1 MIAGQSA
8 LVTGGGTGAG
18 RAIALALA
26 QAGVDV
32 TICGRRLAP
41 LETVAQENER
51 ISAVQAD
58 VTDEA
63 AMRALHAAHGPFDIV
78 VANAG
83 AAESAPAHKVTQ
95 ADWQAALAVNLT
107 GAFLTVQPAIAPM
120 AKRRA
125 GRIIFIASTA
135 GLKGYAYVAPYVAAK
150 HGVVG
155 LMRALA
161 AETAK
166 SGVTVKFRRLS
177 RLHGD
182 RSPRRIDRAH
192 HGDHGPQPRRRARQ
206 PRRHEPARPF
216 HNAGRDRGHRAV
228 ARERR
233 RRVRHRSG
241 HFRFG
246 RRDMVSAPLTAGDGK
261 ERVRLWLR
269 LLRAT
274 RLIEAEM
281 RERLKAEFDTTLPR
295 FDVMAALDRQPGGMM
310 MSELSRFLLVSNGNV
325 TGIVDRLV
333 SDGLVART
341 ARDGDRRAF
350 IVKLTEAGATQ
361 FKAMAAAHERCGF
374 LLACSEGLLA
384 PEGGEEEHG
393 DRQDLQ
399 SSQQHAE

>member
-58 VTDEA
+58 VTDED
-63 AMRALHAAHGPFDIV
+63 AMRGLHAAHGPFDIV

-166 SGVTVKFRRLS
+166 SGVTVNAVCPGFTETDLLEESIERIMATTGRS
-177 RLHGD
+177 RED
-182 RSPRRIDRAH
+182 ARASLAATN
-192 HGDHGPQPRRRARQ
+192 PQ
-206 PRRHEPARPF
+206 
-216 HNAGRDRGHRAV
+216 GRFITPDEIAATV
-228 ARERR
+228 
-233 RRVRHRSG
+233 
-241 HFRFG
+241 
-246 RRDMVSAPLTAGDGK
+246 
-261 ERVRLWLR
+261 LWL
-269 LLRAT
+269 AS
-274 RLIEAEM
+274 EG
-281 RERLKAEFDTTLPR
+281 
-295 FDVMAALDRQPGGMM
+295 AA
-310 MSELSRFLLVSNGNV
+310 SV
-325 TGIVDRLV
+325 TGQAISV
-333 SDGLVART
+333 S
-341 ARDGDRRAF
+341 
-350 IVKLTEAGATQ
+350 
-361 FKAMAAAHERCGF
+361 
-374 LLACSEGLLA
+374 
-384 PEGGEEEHG
+384 GGETW
-393 DRQDLQ
+393 
-399 SSQQHAE
+399 